1 MGEFARQ
8 ILPSVIDKVL
18 LGGIVVVFGYWLNRR
33 IERFRSGLARHTE
46 YAREQTRRLD
56 ELYTLMLDVER
67 AANYY
72 AGQAGTHIEWA
83 KSNRVGGGPA
93 LGDPEPEVHGY
104 EKFQELSHSL
114 KRLAANYRP
123 WIGDEL
129 AANCAEYE
137 RRVDQIVVE
146 GTVAGSHDIFLI
158 EKLEARTKDL
168 QEAIVR
174 AIRPPAQ
181 LK

>member
-1 MGEFARQ
+1 MSDFWRQ
-8 ILPSVIDKVL
+8 VLPSLIDKVV
-18 LGGIVVVFGYWLNRR
+18 LGGIVVMFGYWLNRR

-56 ELYTLMLDVER
+56 EIYTLMLDVER

-72 AGQAGTHIEWA
+72 TGEALTYVDWA
-83 KSNRVGGGPA
+83 RSNRVGEGP
-93 LGDPEPEVHGY
+93 GFGEPKPEIRGY
-104 EKFQELSHSL
+104 EKFKELSHSL

-123 WIGDEL
+123 WIGDDL

-137 RRVDQIVVE
+137 DLVDRIVVE

-168 QEAIVR
+168 QGAIVK

-181 LK
+181 LG